1 MEQDKFNKLKREY
14 QAANKNGIDFII
26 SGSIIWFG
34 FAIIWYL
41 DLQAFQKSIFSFI
54 WGAALTPLAFGISK
68 LLKTNW
74 KVKENP
80 LQPLGS
86 WLHFAQMI
94 YFPIL
99 LFLLLRSPQYFI
111 VAYAVM
117 IAANLFPYAWFYDE
131 IAYCVCSILIS
142 VGAVT
147 IALIVHSD
155 KFYYI
160 PLYTFLVFIIFAIR
174 VYRNNNKVSL
184 ENIDIRYIE

>member
-1 MEQDKFNKLKREY
+1 MEQHKFNKLKREY
-14 QAANKNGIDFII
+14 QIANKNGIDFII

-34 FAIIWYL
+34 LAIVWYL
-41 DLQAFQKSIFSFI
+41 KLQAFQKCIYSFI
-54 WGAALTPLAFGISK
+54 IGAALTPLALGISK

-99 LFLLLRSPQYFI
+99 LFLLWRSPQYFI
-111 VAYAVM
+111 MAYAVM
-117 IAANLFPYAWFYDE
+117 IGANLFPYAWFYDE

-147 IALIVHSD
+147 IAFIIPSD

-160 PLYTFLVFIIFAIR
+160 PLYTFLVFIVFAIR
-174 VYRNNNKVSL
+174 VYINNKTISL
-184 ENIDIRYIE
+184 ETI